1 MMFSSTV
8 LVLGIVLALAGN
20 VVADARYGKDQ
31 EVLRRA
37 CPDYTSYA
45 TFRQ

>member
-8 LVLGIVLALAGN
+8 LVLAIVLALAEN
-20 VVADARYGKDQ
+20 VAADAYGKDQ